1 MKIPI
6 EEISRFPLP
15 GMDLPSNFSFSPDGE
30 YLTYLKSKDLS
41 GYKCL
46 YGLRLSD
53 KTEFLILEH
62 LGNLALQETLEEQ
75 LRKQRMRQMSGGIS
89 EYFWSKDSK
98 IFIPH
103 QGNIY
108 KLDTPFSSPDLIISA
123 TDYPTLD
130 VKASPDG
137 NFISFVCN
145 GDIYLLEVGS
155 SNPTR
160 LTVGDDSCTRGLADY
175 IAQEEMGR
183 GTGYWWSPDSRY
195 VAFTEVA
202 EKHIPEFFINHV
214 GSDTLGPSVIESHR
228 YPFAGQDNPRVR
240 LGVVDVESQE
250 STWVES
256 TEHEYI
262 ARVNWF
268 PDNSLAIQTQSRDQ
282 HQLKV
287 RKFVL
292 NDHTLNTIIEENS
305 ETWINLHDMLKPMG
319 LGRFLWV
326 SERTGFKH
334 IYLFSEGKLTA
345 ITKGEWQVD
354 SIESIDE
361 DSGIIFFTGTKDG
374 YTEKH
379 LYRTCLE
386 GKAVERITA
395 ETGLHN
401 VLLNGKAKLFVDI
414 FNSLHSAP
422 TVTLKTLEID
432 SDIEI
437 IIHESKDERI
447 KRYKL
452 EPPELVKF
460 TVDNG
465 TELSGAIYYPNSK
478 EFEPPY
484 PTVLSVYGGPHVQM
498 VANSWFLTASMRAQ
512 YLRSKGYLVLV
523 VDNRGSARRGLQY
536 EAPIKYS
543 MGKVEVEDQVFAL
556 NVLIKTGVVDKDR
569 IGVYGWSYGG
579 YISLMCLAQK
589 PDLFKAAVSGAPVTS
604 WDGYDTHYTERYM
617 GIPSKNQA
625 GYEESSV
632 LSHVSTI
639 EGKLMLVH
647 GLLDENVHFRHT
659 ARLINSLNAAGKEYD
674 LLLFPE
680 ERHMPRR
687 LEDRAYME
695 RRILGFLEENV

>member
-1 MKIPI
+1 
-6 EEISRFPLP
+6 
-15 GMDLPSNFSFSPDGE
+15 
-30 YLTYLKSKDLS
+30 
-41 GYKCL
+41 
-46 YGLRLSD
+46 
-53 KTEFLILEH
+53 
-62 LGNLALQETLEEQ
+62 
-75 LRKQRMRQMSGGIS
+75 
-89 EYFWSKDSK
+89 
-98 IFIPH
+98 
-103 QGNIY
+103 
-108 KLDTPFSSPDLIISA
+108 
-123 TDYPTLD
+123 
-130 VKASPDG
+130 
-137 NFISFVCN
+137 
-145 GDIYLLEVGS
+145 
-155 SNPTR
+155 
-160 LTVGDDSCTRGLADY
+160 
-175 IAQEEMGR
+175 
-183 GTGYWWSPDSRY
+183 
-195 VAFTEVA
+195 
-202 EKHIPEFFINHV
+202 
-214 GSDTLGPSVIESHR
+214 
-228 YPFAGQDNPRVR
+228 
-240 LGVVDVESQE
+240 
-250 STWVES
+250 
-256 TEHEYI
+256 
-262 ARVNWF
+262 
-268 PDNSLAIQTQSRDQ
+268 
-282 HQLKV
+282 
-287 RKFVL
+287 
-292 NDHTLNTIIEENS
+292 
-305 ETWINLHDMLKPMG
+305 
-319 LGRFLWV
+319 
-326 SERTGFKH
+326 GFKH